1 MRYSLTSRIKGA
13 LIGALLGQSL
23 TTTKEEPL
31 YCNAAVQGLYSLLS
45 QGGFNLEEYNQQFQQ
60 QDWDLD
66 IADDLM
72 LLNSI
77 LATLPI
83 ALFFHENHL
92 KLRENLLLIIKDLNH
107 PLIRDGVLSVCYLI
121 AQSLN
126 EKINQNTLISEI
138 TYFIG
143 ETKTELPEKLRQ
155 VNNLIAEN
163 AGYFEFQNCFD

>member
-31 YCNAAVQGLYSLLS
+31 YCKAAVQGLYSLLS

-72 LLNSI
+72 
-77 LATLPI
+77 
-83 ALFFHENHL
+83 
-92 KLRENLLLIIKDLNH
+92 
-107 PLIRDGVLSVCYLI
+107 
-121 AQSLN
+121 
-126 EKINQNTLISEI
+126 
-138 TYFIG
+138 
-143 ETKTELPEKLRQ
+143 
-155 VNNLIAEN
+155 
-163 AGYFEFQNCFD
+163 